1 MGEEKAAQEASEP
14 NALVRAWRTV
24 RARWW
29 SRWLMDGLI
38 ILAVMAAVMSYQ
50 ARHLIS
56 SGEAAP
62 AFTLTDMEGTQRSLS
77 DYRGE
82 KVLLAFWS
90 PWCSVCGMEM
100 GNLEALHESDGVEV
114 VTVAL
119 GYERIEDVQKF
130 IAEHD
135 VKFPV
140 LLGNRETQQAYNIK
154 SFPTLYVIDSDG
166 EIEDSVVG
174 YTTEI
179 GLRMRILL

>member
-1 MGEEKAAQEASEP
+1 
-14 NALVRAWRTV
+14 
-24 RARWW
+24 
-29 SRWLMDGLI
+29 MDGLI
-38 ILAVMAAVMSYQ
+38 FLAVLMVVMSFQ

-62 AFTLTDMEGTQRSLS
+62 NFTLKDMDGTERALS

-90 PWCSVCGMEM
+90 PWCGVCGMEM
-100 GNLEALHESDGVEV
+100 SNLQALHESDGVKV

-119 GYERIEDVQKF
+119 GYERLEDVENF

-140 LLGNRETQQAYNIK
+140 LLGNRETQQAYHIK
-154 SFPTLYVIDSDG
+154 SFPTLYVVDADG
-166 EIEDSVVG
+166 EIEHSVVG
-174 YTTEI
+174 YTTEM
-179 GLRMRILL
+179 GLRMRTIL